1 MLRFPGCGLRLGH
14 RTATACILRLGL
26 LKLRLLPVDL
36 LAKLGRSGL
45 ILHNLRVHVG
55 LGPAARYHLVLML
68 LVHLL
73 LLSILS
79 LLSRRVRRLIS
90 RDVPTHISLLLLLL
104 LSHLLVIVNVLLLLG
119 AEIRCVSLMLAAEV
133 TLLLLVLLLVG
144 GYAAAIRTGD
154 ALVAAVVG
162 GGGVLGALTLVVFG
176 AVGGPVDPITQGL
189 TAAAEDGEGPE
200 VAIAAEDLLPV
211 LAARDVVQ
219 ALVGVALHL
228 QVLDRCLVRQGQLDV
243 ELEEH
248 GHQDG
253 DDPVQHER
261 HLDNDILD

>member
-1 MLRFPGCGLRLGH
+1 MS
-14 RTATACILRLGL
+14 
-26 LKLRLLPVDL
+26 VDL
-36 LAKLGRSGL
+36 LAQLSRPRL

-55 LGPAARYHLVLML
+55 LGAAARHHLVLML

-73 LLSILS
+73 LLGVLS
-79 LLSRRVRRLIS
+79 LLGGRVRRLI
-90 RDVPTHISLLLLLL
+90 RRNIPAHKPLLLLLL
-104 LSHLLVIVNVLLLLG
+104 VLVLSRYLLVVIVNVLLLLLG
-119 AEIRCVSLMLAAEV
+119 AEIGSVTLMLAAKV
-133 TLLLLVLLLVG
+133 TLLLLVELVGMLLLLLVG
-144 GYAAAIRTGD
+144 DAVRARD
-154 ALVAAVVG
+154 ALVAAVVRS
-162 GGGVLGALTLVVFG
+162 GGVLGALLVVFG
-176 AVGGPVDPITQGL
+176 SIGGPVDPITQRL
-189 TAAAEDGEGPE
+189 TAAAEDGEGPQ

-228 QVLDRCLVRQGQLDV
+228 QILDRRLVRQGQLDV

>member
-1 MLRFPGCGLRLGH
+1 MS
-14 RTATACILRLGL
+14 
-26 LKLRLLPVDL
+26 VDL
-36 LAKLGRSGL
+36 LAQLSRPRL

-55 LGPAARYHLVLML
+55 LGAAARHHLVLML

-73 LLSILS
+73 LLGVLS
-79 LLSRRVRRLIS
+79 LLGGRVRRLVRRNI
-90 RDVPTHISLLLLLL
+90 PAHKPLLLLLL
-104 LSHLLVIVNVLLLLG
+104 VLVLSRYLLVVIVNVLLLLG
-119 AEIRCVSLMLAAEV
+119 AEIGSVTLMLAAKV
-133 TLLLLVLLLVG
+133 TLLLLVELVGMLLLLLVG
-144 GYAAAIRTGD
+144 DAVRARD
-154 ALVAAVVG
+154 ALVAAVVRS
-162 GGGVLGALTLVVFG
+162 GGVLGALLVVFG
-176 AVGGPVDPITQGL
+176 SIGGPVDPITQRL
-189 TAAAEDGEGPE
+189 TAAAEDGEGPQ

-228 QVLDRCLVRQGQLDV
+228 QILDRRLVRQGQLDV